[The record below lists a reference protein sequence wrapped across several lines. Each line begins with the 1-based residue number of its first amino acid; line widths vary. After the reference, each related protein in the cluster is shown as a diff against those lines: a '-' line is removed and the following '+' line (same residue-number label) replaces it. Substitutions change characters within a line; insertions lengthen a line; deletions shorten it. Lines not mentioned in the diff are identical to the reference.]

1 MITWHNLGYDL
12 RLLSSNALGYPL
24 FYILGFG
31 AYLIQMGAGPNSNV
45 AAPLF
50 ALSLCVL
57 THIASER
64 ADRVA
69 DQITIEHGGRR
80 RRLLSRMASI
90 GIINVGLVGLALA
103 AIAAMSGWTLQ
114 VPELWLLTALAVIAL
129 FATAGVVIAA
139 ALPHPVISLA
149 LTSLLL
155 FAGGTGSDTNLFS
168 RSLNLMIHSESLS
181 VWASEFVEFSI
192 PLLALALFALPL
204 ATGRV
209 RALSPRFKTSR
220 RLSKLRIPTWVAN
233 RPTFAQVAL
242 RQFTTNPMP
251 ALGILIG
258 MVFYTLGTI
267 SLASRIADL
276 NLQGDYLPAF
286 TGLVLVNVIPAVILG
301 LSIQRREVDEQESF
315 LYGSR
320 QRARQARVL
329 QTSFVVV
336 LSATVVLLW
345 IAQITDS
352 KLDFSQSAR
361 IFLVIV
367 ALAPALAK
375 VGIKVVA
382 AIRTPLILTLM
393 SYALTLPEMGVAWLA
408 PGAASWLPSSLI
420 SSAAGGPGAF
430 MPPGSEAP
438 SEWFAFVFVGLIAAS
453 AYPIRRKVSA

>member
-1 MITWHNLGYDL
+1 MITWQNLGYDL
-12 RLLSSNALGYPL
+12 RLISSNALGYPL

-69 DQITIEHGGRR
+69 DQIQIEHGGRR
-80 RRLLSRMASI
+80 RRLLARMASI

-103 AIAAMSGWTLQ
+103 AIAALSGWTLQ
-114 VPELWLLTALAVIAL
+114 VPELWLLTAVAVIAL

-139 ALPHPVISLA
+139 ALPHPVMSLA

-168 RSLNLMIHSESLS
+168 RSLNQMIHSESLS
-181 VWASEFVEFSI
+181 LWAPEFAEFSL
-192 PLLALALFALPL
+192 PWLALALFAAPL
-204 ATGRV
+204 ATGRFRV
-209 RALSPRFKTSR
+209 ITPRIKSSR
-220 RLSKLRIPTWVAN
+220 RLRKPKVAAWVAN

-276 NLQGDYLPAF
+276 NLEGNYLPAF
-286 TGLVLVNVIPAVILG
+286 TGLVLVTVIPAVILG
-301 LSIQRREVDEQESF
+301 LSIQRREVDEQESL
-315 LYGSR
+315 LYASP
-320 QRARQARVL
+320 QRARQARIL

-336 LSATVVLLW
+336 LSASAVLLW

-352 KLDFSQSAR
+352 QLDFDQSAR
-361 IFLVIV
+361 IFVVIV
-367 ALAPALAK
+367 ALVPALAK
-375 VGIKVVA
+375 VGIRVVA
-382 AIRTPLILTLM
+382 SIRTPLILTLL
-393 SYALTLPEMGVAWLA
+393 SYALTLPEMAVAWLA
-408 PGAASWLPSSLI
+408 PDAASWLPSSLI
-420 SSAAGGPGAF
+420 SAAAGGPGAY
-430 MPPGSEAP
+430 MSPGSEVP
-438 SEWFAFVFVGLIAAS
+438 SELLAFVVVGLIAAS